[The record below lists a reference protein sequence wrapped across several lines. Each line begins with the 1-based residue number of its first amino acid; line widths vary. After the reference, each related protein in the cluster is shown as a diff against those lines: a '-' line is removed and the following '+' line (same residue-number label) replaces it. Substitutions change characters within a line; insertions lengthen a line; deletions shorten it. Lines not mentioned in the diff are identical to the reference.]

1 MDLLSSESKK
11 TGTRG
16 GRGNFTWDSVQ
27 DKDRHYY
34 LGNSIAKP
42 IIRQYGSTS
51 NQDPLWYARRNESN
65 EIISSQPTNEKIEQ
79 ENDND
84 MNIGQER
91 RIIIRREK
99 KIMENVVVGR
109 SFSDAVRCALAESVA
124 SSVDDEGSHG
134 DGEEISQTKTTIRR
148 QEKNEKAER
157 KEMRKRIR
165 EQRRVRRAERN
176 RVRLGKEEAVD
187 AINRSSESERES
199 WRQNRLHDDG
209 SKRRR
214 RRGRDYATRRKRSDF
229 CSSSDSDDSDSH
241 RTRRQR
247 LR

>member
-34 LGNSIAKP
+34 LGNSVAKP
-42 IIRQYGSTS
+42 ITRQYGSTA
-51 NQDPLWYARRNESN
+51 NQDPLWYTRRNESN
-65 EIISSQPTNEKIEQ
+65 EIIAPENKDEIIEG
-79 ENDND
+79 ENAND
-84 MNIGQER
+84 MNICQER
-91 RIIIRREK
+91 RSIRRRER

-109 SFSDAVRCALAESVA
+109 SFSDAVRCALTESVA
-124 SSVDDEGSHG
+124 SSVDDEGSRG
-134 DGEEISQTKTTIRR
+134 DAEEIQQTKTIRR

-165 EQRRVRRAERN
+165 EQRRLRRAERN

-199 WRQNRLHDDG
+199 LRQNRLQDDG
-209 SKRRR
+209 GKRRR
-214 RRGRDYATRRKRSDF
+214 RRERDCAIRRKRSDF